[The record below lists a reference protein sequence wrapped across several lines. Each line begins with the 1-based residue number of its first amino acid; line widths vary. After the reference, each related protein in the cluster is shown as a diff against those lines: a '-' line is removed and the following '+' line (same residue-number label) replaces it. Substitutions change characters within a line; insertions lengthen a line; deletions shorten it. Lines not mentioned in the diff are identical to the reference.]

1 MKTVRSNTNLVDIA
15 RLRVHGRRVQGG
27 YLVTNELE
35 IFGAINAGEIVLQ
48 NLIVDDGSSLEFE
61 ANLDFDTLAAEP
73 PISVPGLT
81 STMVAPTGAGLPVS
95 SLTDASTDPDND
107 IDSRVW
113 FVDGV
118 KRSGAYV
125 IPTGTHLISLR
136 VIDARG
142 ATDEDGATVLIVPP

>member
-81 STMVAPTGAGLPVS
+81 STMVEHPPAQDFLCP
-95 SLTDASTDPDND
+95 ASQTH
-107 IDSRVW
+107 R
-113 FVDGV
+113 
-118 KRSGAYV
+118 R
-125 IPTGTHLISLR
+125 IPTMTSTVASGLWMASSAR
-136 VIDARG
+136 VPMSFRREP
-142 ATDEDGATVLIVPP
+142 T